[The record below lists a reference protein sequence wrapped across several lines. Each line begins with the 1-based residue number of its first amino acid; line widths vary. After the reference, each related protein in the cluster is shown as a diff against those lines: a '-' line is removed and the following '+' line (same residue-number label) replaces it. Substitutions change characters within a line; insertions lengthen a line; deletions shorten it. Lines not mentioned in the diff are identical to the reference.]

1 LDNYELKDEEILKK
15 CDFKL
20 EMMVCDEG
28 KGGKINGI
36 GRKIKEM

>member
-1 LDNYELKDEEILKK
+1 
-15 CDFKL
+15 L

-36 GRKIKEM
+36 GRKIKEMWKKWKIVGVEKEG